1 MSLKSEEHH
10 IIPLKSFIGVFFA
23 LLFLTVLT
31 VVAAQFNMGEWNT
44 VVAMLIAS
52 IKAFFVLAYFMH
64 LKVDDKVFLVC
75 FLLAVFFLI
84 VMYAFSVVDIYT
96 RVGVSNIL

>member
-1 MSLKSEEHH
+1 
-10 IIPLKSFIGVFFA
+10 
-23 LLFLTVLT
+23 
-31 VVAAQFNMGEWNT
+31 
-44 VVAMLIAS
+44 
-52 IKAFFVLAYFMH
+52 